1 MMEPFHVL
9 VVDDEKSILKRCV
22 RLLSRQ
28 GYDVVGTRDSRA
40 ALEMV
45 ERQNPFFDLV
55 IADIRMPGMD
65 GIELLERIRAVNAS
79 IEVVMM
85 TGYAAVESAV
95 KAMKKGAYDYLAKP
109 FEMEE
114 FLHVVQNIVEKK
126 ALQREVA
133 ELRNQLREEKERPL
147 ILEGSPAMAGVAR
160 FIEKVASVRCNIL
173 IQGESGTG
181 KELVARA
188 IHNMS
193 PRRDASFVVADCAA
207 LTGSLLESE
216 LFGHR
221 KGAFTGAH
229 AERRGYFECADGGTL
244 FLDEVSELP
253 LDLQGKLLRAVQDH
267 VVFKVGGT
275 RACEVDTRI
284 LAATNRRLEE
294 RVRAGAFRADL
305 FYRLNVVNLTI
316 PPLRERQEEI
326 PVLARHFL
334 KRYAAQVNLENV
346 PEISEEVMER
356 MMAYEWPGNVRQ
368 LENAVQRAVVLSE
381 GGSISMADLL
391 PKDPLAKYR
400 GSLPEGQDLSFR
412 EMRKLV
418 LEDFTRRYI
427 KELLELYRGNVTRAA
442 EALGMRRT
450 SLQRLLKQHGLE
462 ARTFR

>member
-28 GYDVVGTRDSRA
+28 GYDVVGTRDPKA
-40 ALEMV
+40 ALDMV
-45 ERQNPFFDLV
+45 EKQNPSFDLV

-85 TGYAAVESAV
+85 TGYAAVETAV
-95 KAMKKGAYDYLAKP
+95 KAMKRGAYDYLAKP

-114 FLHVVQNIVEKK
+114 FLHVVQNIVEKRS
-126 ALQREVA
+126 LQREVA
-133 ELRNQLREEKERPL
+133 ELRDRLREEKESPL
-147 ILEGSPAMAGVAR
+147 ILEGSPAMAEVAR
-160 FIEKVASVRCNIL
+160 FIEKVAPVRCNIL

-188 IHNMS
+188 IHNTS
-193 PRRDASFVVADCAA
+193 PSRDAPFVVADCAA

-216 LFGHR
+216 LFGHK

-229 AERRGYFECADGGTL
+229 TERRGYFECADGGTL

-267 VVFKVGGT
+267 VVYKVGGT
-275 RACEVDTRI
+275 QPREVDTRI
-284 LAATNRRLEE
+284 IAATNRKLEE
-294 RVRAGAFRADL
+294 QVRDGTFREDL
-305 FYRLNVVNLTI
+305 FYRLNVINLTI

-334 KRYAAQVNLENV
+334 KRCAAQGNFKNV
-346 PEISEEVMER
+346 PQISEDVMER
-356 MMAYEWPGNVRQ
+356 MMDYEWPGNVRQ

-391 PKDPLAKYR
+391 PRDPLAKYR
-400 GSLPEGQDLSFR
+400 RSLPRGQDVSFG
-412 EMRKLV
+412 EMKKRV

-427 KELLELYRGNVTRAA
+427 KDLLEQHGGNVTRAA
-442 EALGMRRT
+442 ETLGMRRT
-450 SLQRLLKQHGLE
+450 SLQRLLRQHGLE